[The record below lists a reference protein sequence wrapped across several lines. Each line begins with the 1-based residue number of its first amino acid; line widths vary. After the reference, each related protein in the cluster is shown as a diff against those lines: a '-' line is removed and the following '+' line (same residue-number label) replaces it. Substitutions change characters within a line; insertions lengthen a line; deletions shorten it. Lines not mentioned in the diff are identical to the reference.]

1 LRKRLDD
8 KDSQGESLNDSIE
21 QLKTKLEAQK
31 ARHEDV
37 KALLSTK
44 DTELEQALAAAET
57 STKEAF
63 SRTNAEISGLKKRVD
78 EKDLSV
84 ADELQTIGSK
94 LKSQGQKMESIK
106 AALGAKDDEL
116 DAKIAETDERLVEA

>member
-63 SRTNAEISGLKKRVD
+63 SRTNAEISALKKRVD

-116 DAKIAETDERLVEA
+116 DAKIAETDERLVDA

>member
-1 LRKRLDD
+1 MRKRLDD
-8 KDSQGESLNDSIE
+8 KDSQGESLNDLIE

>member
-1 LRKRLDD
+1 MRKRLDD

-106 AALGAKDDEL
+106 AALGAKHEEL

>member
-1 LRKRLDD
+1 MRKRLDD

-84 ADELQTIGSK
+84 ADELQTIENK

>member
-1 LRKRLDD
+1 MRKRLDD